1 MARLKDEKKRIAIRD
16 AVVAEVLH
24 SGLAGASVARIAKRA
39 AVSAGT
45 IYLYFPNKE
54 VLLQQTYLEI
64 KTEFHHSMMAE
75 VVASESRAENIRC
88 MWFCLLRCLQDHPN
102 EYLFSEFINS
112 SQLLDDV
119 GQVEILTMADE
130 VSHLL
135 QAAID
140 DGTLAKKPLP
150 AIKAV
155 LIAPML
161 YLARQAAIMKAEV
174 APSILETTFELVWGA
189 VRGEDSKH

>member
-1 MARLKDEKKRIAIRD
+1 MARFKDEKKRVAIRN
-16 AVVAEVLH
+16 AVVDEVLH

-39 AVSAGT
+39 SVSAGT

-54 VLLQQTYLEI
+54 VLLQQIYLEI
-64 KTEFHHSMMAE
+64 KAEFHRAMMSD
-75 VVASESRAENIRC
+75 VTASANHDENIRR
-88 MWFCLLRCLQDHPN
+88 MWFCLLSWLQQHPN
-102 EYLFSEFINS
+102 DFLFSEFINAA
-112 SQLLDDV
+112 QLLDSA
-119 GQVEILTMADE
+119 GQAEINTMADD

-140 DGTLAKKPLP
+140 DGTLAKVPLP

-161 YLARQAAIMKAEV
+161 HLARQAAIMKRDV
-174 APSILETTFELVWGA
+174 DQSTLETTFSLVWEA
-189 VRGEDSKH
+189 VRGRA

>member
-1 MARLKDEKKRIAIRD
+1 MARFKDEKKRVAIRN

-39 AVSAGT
+39 GVSAGT

-54 VLLQQTYLEI
+54 VLLQQIYLEI
-64 KTEFHHSMMAE
+64 KAEFHRATMSE
-75 VVASESRAENIRC
+75 VAAAASYNENIKH
-88 MWFCLLRCLQDHPN
+88 MWFCLLRWLQKHPSDF
-102 EYLFSEFINS
+102 LFSEFINAA
-112 SQLLDDV
+112 QLLDSA
-119 GQVEILTMADE
+119 GQAAINEMAEE
-130 VSHLL
+130 VSQLL

-140 DGTLAKKPLP
+140 DGALAKAPLP

-161 YLARQAAIMKAEV
+161 HLARQAAIKKHDVDEAT
-174 APSILETTFELVWGA
+174 LETTFSLVWEA
-189 VRGEDSKH
+189 VRGRT

>member
-1 MARLKDEKKRIAIRD
+1 MARLKDEKKRIAIRN
-16 AVVAEVLH
+16 AAVAEVLH

-39 AVSAGT
+39 SVSAGT

-54 VLLQQTYLEI
+54 ALLQQIYLEI
-64 KTEFHHSMMAE
+64 KAEFHHAMMLE
-75 VVASESRAENIRC
+75 VSTSVSHGDNINR
-88 MWFCLLRCLQDHPN
+88 MWFCLLAWLQNHPN
-102 EYLFSEFINS
+102 DFLFSEFINS

-119 GQVEILTMADE
+119 GQAEIRQMADE

-135 QAAID
+135 QSAID
-140 DGTLAKKPLP
+140 DGTLAKTPLP

-161 YLARQAAIMKAEV
+161 HLMRQAAIMKTEID
-174 APSILETTFELVWGA
+174 PSTMETTFALIWEA
-189 VRGEDSKH
+189 VRGPGK